1 MQIKLTFKDF
11 QNYLLSQG
19 LSANSVPKYSGYLRS
34 ILKERYHIAKPV
46 DDDLYVLV
54 RDFPI
59 LQPDLGKGKKAASLD
74 PNQKSA
80 LKVFYEW
87 RRLLGLDPLLGEL
100 LIGGLEAADSRY
112 LECGSVPTGFNLSK
126 ERCLTLATDT
136 LWHLIR
142 ERLPFFLHET
152 TEKCGLEFVDEDTM
166 RREEPSSNASTIL
179 PACDKV
185 WANILDLLYQALQNK
200 TINGQTYK
208 SILDLYRLSG
218 ELNCG
223 CWNVYPDVVDGL
235 TGLSSQYD
243 PLFNSLFGQLSQIL
257 SQLEFGIHALGLYL
271 PQEHQIHLCLPRI
284 SLLAESLHVDFEKA
298 VATILIHEYVHHLHL
313 SLVGQSPKGVLGH
326 FVNESIA
333 ASVQYWASLRVDA
346 TGALA
351 KNVEDNAQSI
361 RSEKWPYFG
370 EFTLHQKHKN
380 EEDVLSYID
389 QEVISVSLRN
399 YILASENIFGV

>member
-1 MQIKLTFKDF
+1 MQIKLIFKDF
-11 QNYLLSQG
+11 QNYLLSRG
-19 LSANSVPKYSGYLRS
+19 LSPNSVPKYSGYLRS
-34 ILKERYHIAKPV
+34 ILKERYHIVKPV

-59 LQPDLGKGKKAASLD
+59 LQPDLGKAKKASGLD

-80 LKVFYEW
+80 LKIFYEW
-87 RRLLGLDPLLGEL
+87 RRLLGLDPLLDNL
-100 LIGGLEAADSRY
+100 LIGGLEVADSRY
-112 LECGSVPTGFNLSK
+112 LECGPVPTGFNLSK

-152 TEKCGLEFVDEDTM
+152 TEKCGLKFIDEDTM

-179 PACDKV
+179 PACDKIWGSV
-185 WANILDLLYQALQNK
+185 LDLLYQALQNK
-200 TINGQTYK
+200 TIDGQAYK

-223 CWNVYPDVVDGL
+223 CWDVYPDVVDGL
-235 TGLSSQYD
+235 ARLSSQYGL
-243 PLFNSLFGQLSQIL
+243 LFNSLFSQLSQLL

-284 SLLAESLHVDFEKA
+284 SLLAESLHVDLEKT

-313 SLVGQSPKGVLGH
+313 SLVGQSQKGVLGH

-333 ASVQYWASLRVDA
+333 ASVEYWASLRMDTMGV
-346 TGALA
+346 LA

-361 RSEKWPYFG
+361 HSENWPYFG

-380 EEDVLSYID
+380 EEDMLSYLD
-389 QEVISVSLRN
+389 QEVIAVSLEN
-399 YILASENIFGV
+399 YILASENILGV